1 MMPGS
6 ATPSALR
13 GSLRAMMGAPIER
26 VLMVDDEPHVRRVA
40 ELSLARVG
48 KWSVFLAASGA
59 EALSAAERERPD
71 LILLDV
77 MMPGMDG
84 PTTLSAL
91 QAHAVVARIPVIFMT
106 ANVQDRQ
113 IERYLGLGAA
123 GVIRKPFDPMLLPD
137 QIRRIMAGE
146 CQTA

>member
-1 MMPGS
+1 MSPGS
-6 ATPSALR
+6 LAPSLPR
-13 GSLRAMMGAPIER
+13 GTLRAMADVVIEK

-59 EALSAAERERPD
+59 EALAAAEREHPD

-91 QAHAVVARIPVIFMT
+91 QAHAAVATIPVIFMT
-106 ANVQDRQ
+106 AKVQEREV
-113 IERYLGLGAA
+113 ERYLGLGAA
-123 GVIRKPFDPMLLPD
+123 GVISKPFDPMLLPA
-137 QIRRIMAGE
+137 QIRRIIAGE
-146 CQTA
+146 CRQA

>member
-1 MMPGS
+1 M
-6 ATPSALR
+6 AR
-13 GSLRAMMGAPIER
+13 APIQK

-48 KWSVFLAASGA
+48 KWTVILAASGP
-59 EALSAAERERPD
+59 EAIAAAEREQPD

-84 PTTLSAL
+84 LATLSAL
-91 QAHAVVARIPVIFMT
+91 QGRRALALIPVVFMT
-106 ANVQDRQ
+106 AKVQERE

>member
-1 MMPGS
+1 MTTRTRVP
-6 ATPSALR
+6 TPHDAR
-13 GSLRAMMGAPIER
+13 PIEK

-48 KWSVFLAASGA
+48 KWVVSLAASGI
-59 EALSAAERERPD
+59 EALAAAARDQPD

-91 QAHAVVARIPVIFMT
+91 QTQANVSAIPVIFMT
-106 ANVQDRQ
+106 AKVQDRE

-123 GVIRKPFDPMLLPD
+123 GVIRKPFDPMKLPD
-137 QIRRIMAGE
+137 QIRRIMSGE
-146 CQTA
+146 CRTA

>member
-1 MMPGS
+1 MPRV
-6 ATPSALR
+6 A
-13 GSLRAMMGAPIER
+13 IEK

-48 KWSVFLAASGA
+48 KWTVILAASGP
-59 EALSAAERERPD
+59 EAIAAARRELPD

-84 PTTLSAL
+84 LSTLSAL
-91 QAHAVVARIPVIFMT
+91 QASAVLARIPVVFLT
-106 ANVQDRQ
+106 AKAQERE

-123 GVIRKPFDPMLLPD
+123 GVIRKPFDPMTLPD
-137 QIRRIMAGE
+137 HLRRIVGGE
-146 CQTA
+146 CRTVS

>member
-1 MMPGS
+1 M
-6 ATPSALR
+6 A
-13 GSLRAMMGAPIER
+13 RAAIQK

-48 KWSVFLAASGA
+48 KWTVILAASGA
-59 EALSAAERERPD
+59 EAIVAAEREQPD

-84 PTTLSAL
+84 ISTLSAL
-91 QAHAVVARIPVIFMT
+91 QACLALAGIPVVFMT
-106 ANVQDRQ
+106 AKVQERE

-123 GVIRKPFDPMLLPD
+123 GVIRKPFDPMTLPD
-137 QIRRIMAGE
+137 HIRRILAGE
-146 CQTA
+146 CRTAS